1 MCSIE
6 FIFYNIETKKV
17 KNLYAADIFRKMSNV
32 SNLEQQIANLQ
43 INHGD
48 GIKTIKSGKKVG
60 PAVPPKPKK
69 SQPQVSKSIEYNNNY
84 VTYSITIFHNYDSL
98 SMTVPLLYGNINGK
112 INKIKF
118 I

>member
-6 FIFYNIETKKV
+6 SIFYNIETKEV
-17 KNLYAADIFRKMSNV
+17 KNLYAVNIFRKMSNV

-69 SQPQVSKSIEYNNNY
+69 SQPQVSRSYEYNNKY
-84 VTYSITIFHNYDSL
+84 VIFALTIFYNYDSF

-112 INKIKF
+112 VNKIKF